1 MLEID
6 VPLSE
11 FLDRALAAS
20 IRAKYLSFITII
32 ARTADGEFLQD
43 ELLRHWESFDDL
55 TGGEI
60 LLLSP
65 RLTDHTYPATVK
77 YWREPAGLVSQGL
90 KFASVPNEA
99 WEGKFLSVGPTRYR
113 RASML
118 DPFDRFGARH
128 SPRRPTN

>member
-1 MLEID
+1 MIDKGGSNPHLLVSVAPIFTTAIVEFERRQTTMLEID

-11 FLDRALAAS
+11 FLILRALAAS

-90 KFASVPNEA
+90 KFAECSE
-99 WEGKFLSVGPTRYR
+99 
-113 RASML
+113 
-118 DPFDRFGARH
+118 
-128 SPRRPTN
+128 